1 MATERINMDALPSQS
16 TVRFSRMMK
25 SAYLN
30 YAVETIKERA
40 LPDIR
45 DGLKPVHRRIL
56 YTMHDMGLRS
66 TAKHRKSARV
76 VGDVMGK
83 YHPHGD
89 AAIYDAM
96 ARMVQDFTMRVP
108 LVDGQGNFGSIDGDS
123 PAAMRYTEA
132 RMSAIAD
139 ELLADIDAQTI
150 DWQDNFDN
158 TLQEPV
164 YLPAKFPNLLI
175 NGSEGIAVGMSCKT
189 PPHNLGEVCEAMI
202 YMAQNWQKRKKIPL
216 SALLNFIKGPDFPT
230 GGIIYRQRQEGD
242 KETDVIAQVYRTGQ
256 GKIIMQGVI
265 SGEDAAGN
273 PVSDLENARRLI
285 ITEIPYGLNKSTL
298 LTQIADGARNERI
311 KGISDLRDESDYEGM
326 RIVITVTRGYQA
338 DKVLQQLLSKTN
350 LKSTY
355 GVISLALVNGEPE
368 YLPLKRILTLFIEHR
383 LDVITKRTRYELG
396 KREARLHIVE
406 GLLKALASIDE
417 VIQTIR
423 SSRTVDTARGN
434 LIKNFKLSEEQAQ
447 AILDMQLRRLA
458 ALERKKLE
466 TEKKELNQRIK
477 YLQELL
483 GSEAKR
489 LAVVIEE
496 TEEIK
501 ANYATPRKTTIL
513 EKEGKGGPVTKE
525 DLLKPKG
532 PQVIAATIRGNLY
545 RVPAKSFNGRQ
556 SKGATKRAVDA
567 PLFYLQ
573 TKADDKVLLISN
585 KGRAWF
591 GPIFRIPDK
600 TDNLEMGLKRG
611 EIIISA
617 AIINA
622 DMPANTFLTLAAT
635 NGKVKR
641 TAIADLNGSE
651 ANWNTVLGGLS
662 ASDQVVA
669 AGLTDDACQ
678 VMLFTKNGKA
688 IKFAETDVNPQA
700 SGSATGVAAIKVS
713 KGDAIISGVIVCGN
727 EKGQSVLIV
736 SEQGWAKR
744 IPLTQFPTQGRG
756 GQGVQTLKTTSATG
770 KVAAATV
777 ASNKSAA
784 NVISGQGKRH
794 HLSVSD
800 FPKNNRANRGEQ
812 MIDFGVDD
820 TIQQLTPF

>member
-56 YTMHDMGLRS
+56 YTMYDMGLRS

-139 ELLADIDAQTI
+139 ELLSDIDAETI

-158 TLQEPV
+158 TLQEPA

-189 PPHNLGEVCEAMI
+189 PPHNLGEVCDAMI
-202 YMAQNWQKRKKIPL
+202 YLAQNWRKRKKIPL
-216 SALLNFIKGPDFPT
+216 SALLDFIKGPDFPT

-242 KETDVIAQVYRTGQ
+242 KEIDVIEQVYRTGQ

-265 SGEDAAGN
+265 SGEDVAGN

-326 RIVITVTRGYQA
+326 RIVISITRGYQA

-350 LKSTY
+350 LKNTY
-355 GVISLALVNGEPE
+355 GVINLALVKGEPE

-423 SSRTVDTARGN
+423 SSRTIDTARNN

-477 YLQELL
+477 YLQALL

-513 EKEGKGGPVTKE
+513 EKEAKGGLVTKE

-532 PQVIAATIRGNLY
+532 AQVIASTIRGNLY
-545 RVPAKSFNGRQ
+545 RVPTKSFSGRQ

-567 PLFYLQ
+567 PLFYLK

-617 AIINA
+617 AVIGS
-622 DMPANTFLTLAAT
+622 DMPANTYLTLAAT

-662 ASDQVVA
+662 DSEQVVA
-669 AGLTDDACQ
+669 AGLTDNTCR

-713 KGDAIISGVIVCGN
+713 KGDAIISGAIICGH
-727 EKGQSVLIV
+727 EKGLSVLIV
-736 SEQGWAKR
+736 SEQGYAKR

-777 ASNKSAA
+777 ASNKGSA